1 MGSSELRRA
10 IEGSEPGVVI
20 FGEDYSV
27 HFVSGTVML
36 LFGIEADRLFKG
48 GLLGLHAAAAS
59 QRIQETLRL
68 VRESQRQV
76 PVSLKLVT
84 TAGEDR
90 FLLVKILPLLGPG
103 ASTGTVCALFYD
115 ITPLVTA
122 DRKLVRIPV
131 SLRDEIQLLGPDEI
145 VFVRADNIYS
155 RVTTPSAEYHCDL
168 SLGALGKRLPPEQFC
183 RVHRSY
189 LVNVGH
195 VRKVHRGRS
204 DCTVSL
210 AGFEACIPISRDR
223 MDEFLAAVGLK

>member
-1 MGSSELRRA
+1 VGSNELQRA
-10 IEGSEPGVVI
+10 IERSEPGVVI
-20 FGEDYSV
+20 FGEDFSV
-27 HFVSGTVML
+27 HHVSRNVVL

-48 GLLGLHAAAAS
+48 GLLDLHGAAAS
-59 QRIQETLRL
+59 KRIQETLRL

-90 FLLVKILPLLGPG
+90 FLMVKLLPLLGPG
-103 ASTGTVCALFYD
+103 ASAGMVCGFFYD
-115 ITPLVTA
+115 ITTLVTA

-131 SLRDEIQLLGPDEI
+131 SLRDEIQLLGPEEI
-145 VFVRADNIYS
+145 VFVQADNIYS
-155 RVTTPSAEYHCDL
+155 RVTTPAAEYHCDL
-168 SLGALGKRLPPEQFC
+168 PLGALGERLSSEQFC
-183 RVHRSY
+183 RIHRSY

-204 DCTVSL
+204 ECTVSL
-210 AGFEACIPISRDR
+210 AGFEARLPISRDR